1 MTAAER
7 AKALL
12 LGEPAECPRCDSL
25 LRVDR
30 DQFGARVVCAGCGYK
45 SSAALAGI
53 AGRPGDDTAAIH
65 FDGGGK
71 EQ

>member
-12 LGEPAECPRCDSL
+12 LGEPAECPCCDSL

-30 DQFGARVVCAGCGYK
+30 DQFGTRVICAGCGYK
-45 SSAALAGI
+45 SSAALAGL
-53 AGRPGDDTAAIH
+53 AGKPGDDTAVIH
-65 FDGGGK
+65 FVEGGSK
-71 EQ
+71 